1 MMDMER
7 ESHAPSSAN
16 HGSAIGHEIQRF
28 GKVNYRPKNCSSK
41 AFALLNSLIER
52 MEKDHG
58 GTAASRPLDMIGLH
72 NTRVEA
78 AATPSKIPSWLI
90 DEISRL
96 DHLIVQ
102 ADKISAAINSCYW
115 SIGVSYREFCK
126 VRSYS
131 CVVYRFLIAHGR
143 LHTLLQAT
151 ASIQGPWRKTLLQD
165 FVPLLP

>member
-1 MMDMER
+1 MDMER
-7 ESHAPSSAN
+7 ESHVPSSAN
-16 HGSAIGHEIQRF
+16 HGLAIGHEIQ
-28 GKVNYRPKNCSSK
+28 GSEKVNYRPKNGSSK

-58 GTAASRPLDMIGLH
+58 GTAAPRPLDMIGFH

-90 DEISRL
+90 NEISRL
-96 DHLIVQ
+96 DYLLVQ
-102 ADKISAAINSCYW
+102 ADNVSAAINSCYW

-131 CVVYRFLIAHGR
+131 GGVYRFLIAYVR
-143 LHTLLQAT
+143 LHTLCQTT
-151 ASIQGPWRKTLLQD
+151 ASTQGRWRKTLLQD
-165 FVPLLP
+165 SVPLLP